1 MILAKFFEPQE
12 KWWNS
17 THPSQP
23 IVPCAA
29 INLQI
34 VFQHAQFLRAVQE
47 GMIAIL
53 QESLKK
59 SILAAYV
66 AISRAN
72 QHILAEVNQDV
83 NMTFKGTAAIK
94 AREAIADAGP
104 AIEAASREL
113 ARFLAREDAG

>member
-1 MILAKFFEPQE
+1 VSRASSEQKRGALFLNVQFMR
-12 KWWNS
+12 
-17 THPSQP
+17 
-23 IVPCAA
+23 A
-29 INLQI
+29 I
-34 VFQHAQFLRAVQE
+34 HE
-47 GMIAIL
+47 GMVAILKEDLKTAIL
-53 QESLKK
+53 Q
-59 SILAAYV
+59 AYT
-66 AISRAN
+66 AMSRAN